1 MWKRPF
7 IIWLVSIVLIYSTT
21 GIGFFLVGSDIHLE
35 YYFAN
40 QTLLNGWNSS
50 LPHAYNGALS
60 ITLLAPA
67 LSKLLNVDLY
77 FIFKW
82 VFPLFYSFVPVV
94 MYFIY
99 RKFLTDKQSF
109 FAAIFMIIVPTF
121 FIEVTG
127 IAKEQI
133 GELFLVLAI
142 LCMLNKK
149 WIGLFVFGV
158 LTVLAHYSMGYM
170 LAFYLVTFCG
180 VLFLFRNR
188 LPGMRI
194 NKGLIL
200 SVIAILAVGYVYLGT
215 VASGVPLNSAAYV
228 GNSYISPGT
237 VAVNNSVTPF
247 TNQPLLD
254 QYLDLTNRD
263 DLVQAGLGMDFQDVS
278 LEGKLFRSC
287 QYVIQLLIILGV
299 IIVIRRKY
307 PIELSALL
315 IASCGILLACVL
327 IPSFANILN
336 PTRFYHLAML
346 FLPMALVISVS
357 LLFKNW
363 RVILSILAVAYFAFT
378 SGAVFEILKL
388 QPCGIVV
395 PYSLVASHERLDI
408 GTKYSVTDVEA
419 GKWLKDNYSG
429 VSTYADTYGLLIIQE
444 HLGLSPLF
452 MITGEVP
459 ADSLIFLRDYN
470 QATQFITIWDGAG
483 IRKYISYKE
492 INMDN
497 ILKNRTILWQ
507 HGNSVVYSE
516 ELE

>member
-1 MWKRPF
+1 M
-7 IIWLVSIVLIYSTT
+7 
-21 GIGFFLVGSDIHLE
+21 VGSDIHLE

-188 LPGMRI
+188 LPGMR
-194 NKGLIL
+194 
-200 SVIAILAVGYVYLGT
+200 
-215 VASGVPLNSAAYV
+215 
-228 GNSYISPGT
+228 
-237 VAVNNSVTPF
+237 
-247 TNQPLLD
+247 
-254 QYLDLTNRD
+254 
-263 DLVQAGLGMDFQDVS
+263 
-278 LEGKLFRSC
+278 
-287 QYVIQLLIILGV
+287 
-299 IIVIRRKY
+299 
-307 PIELSALL
+307 
-315 IASCGILLACVL
+315 
-327 IPSFANILN
+327 
-336 PTRFYHLAML
+336 
-346 FLPMALVISVS
+346 
-357 LLFKNW
+357 
-363 RVILSILAVAYFAFT
+363 
-378 SGAVFEILKL
+378 
-388 QPCGIVV
+388 
-395 PYSLVASHERLDI
+395 
-408 GTKYSVTDVEA
+408 
-419 GKWLKDNYSG
+419 
-429 VSTYADTYGLLIIQE
+429 
-444 HLGLSPLF
+444 
-452 MITGEVP
+452 
-459 ADSLIFLRDYN
+459 
-470 QATQFITIWDGAG
+470 
-483 IRKYISYKE
+483 
-492 INMDN
+492 
-497 ILKNRTILWQ
+497 
-507 HGNSVVYSE
+507 
-516 ELE
+516 